1 MASKKVGVFDGD
13 AYVDGIRAQ
22 LDRSSLVP
30 ADWVVKNFKHP
41 KNDRIPWSFE
51 DHEFQIEIVNQGDD
65 VPVVWT
71 KKCAQVGLS
80 TLQIVSLLT
89 FCATHE
95 FLKIAY
101 VLPTAKFATE
111 FSAMRMTPMILAS
124 PVISGMVSSDT
135 DNTGTK
141 KIGSCFMIMRGTS
154 GEAQAIS
161 VDLDCLVIDEVNFCN
176 QKVLSAFSSRL
187 QHSLLKLRRIFSTPT
202 IPKYGVSAGF
212 DTSTQAFRAVHC
224 DHCSTWVLPDFFN
237 DVVIPGFEKPVNLY
251 RKGDHEHP
259 GVKEAYLSC
268 PSCRGKLTIDN
279 LNNPDKR
286 EWVHLYPDRLEK
298 GYQVYPWDVPKYNPI
313 PDVLYSIKD
322 YTYQDWNNFRLGV
335 DHESAENSFVLE
347 TVKRNAVIP
356 PISLERLLRGEVHG
370 VFIGCDLG
378 KTNHLMVGIPN
389 SQLGTLDII
398 TLARPDIEYLQQYS
412 EAGTLGVFLKDLFLK
427 TWGIRSVIDHAPSW
441 EPALFLHQQLPEGKA
456 FGAYYVQAQKGKLD
470 IYQFNE
476 KTGAV
481 NIDRNAHFDDVVAA
495 VNGGKVRFPLID
507 THEMSVLLEHLS
519 VMKKIQQ
526 INSKGQ
532 VEEVWTSTS
541 SEDHFSHAL
550 GYLWCAYSSVEE
562 RFTTSALI
570 LPPMASRIKL
580 K

>member
-1 MASKKVGVFDGD
+1 MAVKKVGVFDGD
-13 AYVDGIRAQ
+13 AYVDGIKAQ

-30 ADWVVKNFKHP
+30 SDWVVKNFRHP

-51 DHEFQIEIVNQGDD
+51 DHEFQIEIINQGDD

-124 PVISGMVSSDT
+124 PVINGLVSSDT

-141 KIGSCFMIMRGTS
+141 KIGTCFMIMRGTS
-154 GEAQAIS
+154 GETAAIS
-161 VDLDCLVIDEVNFCN
+161 IDLDCLVIDEINFCN
-176 QKVLSAFSSRL
+176 QKVLSSFSSRL
-187 QHSLLKLRRIFSTPT
+187 QHSLLKLRRVFSTPT

-224 DHCSTWVLPDFFN
+224 DHCSKWVLPDFFN
-237 DVVIPGFEKPVNLY
+237 DVVIPGFDKPVNLY

-259 GVKEAYLSC
+259 GVKEAYLAC
-268 PSCRGKLTIDN
+268 PSCRGELTIAN

-347 TVKRNAVIP
+347 TVKRNAVLP
-356 PISLERLLRGEVHG
+356 PISVERLLNGEVHG
-370 VFIGCDLG
+370 IFIGSDLG
-378 KTNHLMVGIPN
+378 KTNHLMVGVPN
-389 SQLGTLDII
+389 RTLGTLDII
-398 TLARPDIEYLQQYS
+398 TLARPDVEFLHRYS
-412 EAGTLGVFLKDLFLK
+412 DEGTLGVFLKDLFLK
-427 TWGIRSVIDHAPSW
+427 GWGIRSVIDHAPSW
-441 EPALFLHQQLPEGKA
+441 EPALFLHQQLPEGKS
-456 FGAYYVQAQKGKLD
+456 FGAYYVKPQNGKLD
-470 IYQFNE
+470 IYVFNE

-481 NIDRNAHFDDVVAA
+481 NIDRNSHFDDVVGA
-495 VNGGKVRFPLID
+495 VNGGKVRFPLLD
-507 THEMSVLLEHLS
+507 SPEMDVMLSHLA

-526 INSKGQ
+526 VNSKGQ
-532 VEEVWTSTS
+532 AEEVWTSTS
-541 SEDHFSHAL
+541 DADHFAHAL

-562 RFTTSALI
+562 RFSTSALI
-570 LPPMASRIKL
+570 LPPMAGRVKL